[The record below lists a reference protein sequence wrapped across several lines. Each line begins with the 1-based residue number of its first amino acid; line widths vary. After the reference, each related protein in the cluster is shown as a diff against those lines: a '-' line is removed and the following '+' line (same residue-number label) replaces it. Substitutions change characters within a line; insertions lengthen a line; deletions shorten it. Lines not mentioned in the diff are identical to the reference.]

1 MSNQK
6 SYVAPFEIGE
16 PLIGGAVGK
25 VVESDTSKFK
35 EGDLVT
41 GLMPFAEYAACRT
54 EDVRIVE
61 AHGMDARV
69 ALGVLGMP
77 GLTAY
82 FGMNKI
88 AVPKKGETVVVS
100 AAAGAVGSVAGQL
113 ALEAGA
119 HVVGLVGTDEKA
131 KMITEDLKFTT
142 AINYKADNFSQA
154 LKNACPNGIDV
165 YFENVGGE
173 IADQIWPLLN
183 SFARIPVCGSISSY
197 NLKKGEQDLG
207 RRVQHFLS
215 NLEP

>member
-1 MSNQK
+1 
-6 SYVAPFEIGE
+6 
-16 PLIGGAVGK
+16 
-25 VVESDTSKFK
+25 
-35 EGDLVT
+35 
-41 GLMPFAEYAACRT
+41 
-54 EDVRIVE
+54 
-61 AHGMDARV
+61 
-69 ALGVLGMP
+69 
-77 GLTAY
+77 
-82 FGMNKI
+82 MNKI